1 MPVHIRNFYYN
12 KLLESK
18 KAEKEAN
25 EKVSKNK
32 GPAKGPNLSSKVR
45 VNR

>member
-12 KLLESK
+12 KLIQSK
-18 KAEKEAN
+18 KTEKEQT
-25 EKVSKNK
+25 EKASKSK
-32 GPAKGPNLSSKVR
+32 GPSKGPNLSKVR

>member
-12 KLLESK
+12 KLIQSK
-18 KAEKEAN
+18 KAEKEAT
-25 EKVSKNK
+25 EKASKNK
-32 GPAKGPNLSSKVR
+32 APARGPSLSKVR

>member
-12 KLLESK
+12 KLIQSK
-18 KAEKEAN
+18 KTEKEQTERAQ
-25 EKVSKNK
+25 KNN
-32 GPAKGPNLSSKVR
+32 GPTRGPNTSKVR